1 MWRLAKIVCP
11 LLLSAGVYGRM
22 LTMTDH
28 ELLRDYA
35 QTGAEAAFAE
45 LVRRHVALVHSAA
58 LRQVRD
64 AHAAEEITQAVF
76 IVLARK
82 AARLGPNTVLAG
94 WLLKAA
100 RYAVSTHIR
109 ATVRRTRRE
118 QEAAMQAT
126 LNEPAAEA
134 QAWEQLAP
142 HLDDALAALGEADR
156 AAIALRYFE
165 KKTAGEIAAALKVN
179 EVAAQKRISRALEK
193 LRNLFHKRGVV
204 LQATLIASAV
214 SANAVQAAPA
224 SVAVAVATVAKG
236 VGATESIAVLAGGTL
251 KLMSTGFAKAMLL
264 VLFSPVLSGLVPYLM
279 MRSLLRRT
287 KSERIR
293 ALHTWLAWRGVWS
306 NVISALAA
314 VPLGFIN
321 PRIHPWLLTGAFL
334 LFGLVLFVAVK
345 LQIYWTRLHEQ
356 ELKRLRAEEE
366 SADPNP
372 TIKS

>member
-1 MWRLAKIVCP
+1 
-11 LLLSAGVYGRM
+11 
-22 LTMTDH
+22 MTDY

-64 AHAAEEITQAVF
+64 AHAADEITQAVF

-82 AARLGPNTVLAG
+82 AARLGPETVLAG

-109 ATVRRTRRE
+109 AAVRRTQRE
-118 QEAAMQAT
+118 HEAAVQST

-134 QAWEQLAP
+134 RAWEQLAP
-142 HLDDALAALGEADR
+142 HLDEAVNALGETDR

-165 KKTAGEIAAALKVN
+165 NKTAGEIAVALKVN

-193 LRNLFHKRGVV
+193 LRNLFRKRGVV

-224 SVAVAVATVAKG
+224 SLSVAVATVAKG
-236 VGATESIAVLAGGTL
+236 VGATESVAVLAGGTL

-264 VLFSPVLSGLVPYLM
+264 ALFLPAVLSGAVPYFIT
-279 MRSLLRRT
+279 RSVLRRT

-293 ALHTWLAWRGVWS
+293 ALHTWLGWRIGWT
-306 NVISALAA
+306 NVIPILAGA
-314 VPLGFIN
+314 PLGFIN
-321 PRIHPWLLTGAFL
+321 PRIHPWFYTGAIL
-334 LFGLVLFVAVK
+334 LFALVLLVSVG
-345 LQIYWTRLHEQ
+345 LQIHWTRLHTQ

-372 TIKS
+372 NIKL